1 PRRTCPWVSR
11 MPSASPPTLS
21 MRSRLR
27 SVEASWDGEE
37 ASLTPAPDRAE
48 CGGKE
53 GVTSFRPP
61 RTLSARQ
68 QMSFACAIH
77 PDRHGRARPHFRRL
91 GRWPYLLFVEPRLI
105 GNLDVV

>member
-37 ASLTPAPDRAE
+37 ASLTPAPNRAE
-48 CGGKE
+48 CGGKQALRRFDRR
-53 GVTSFRPP
+53 VPCPP
-61 RTLSARQ
+61 A
-68 QMSFACAIH
+68 
-77 PDRHGRARPHFRRL
+77 RRL
-91 GRWPYLLFVEPRLI
+91 RSPAQFTPIDTAEIGHISFDWVDGRTSYL
-105 GNLDVV
+105 